1 MKYKKRIMFLSFLL
15 LFSFVLIACDNVSN
29 TPTKKVEE
37 FLTKY
42 QTYDSDV
49 EEDLKNTIDNEDLT
63 DEEKERYTKLIS
75 DQYKS
80 LTYEIKNETID
91 GDNATVEVEIEV
103 KDFASAIG
111 NAEDYLSEHED
122 EFLNENDEYDN
133 TAYTK
138 YKLDEMEKVTD
149 KVKYT
154 LQLTLTK
161 VDDEWKMDDLT
172 ETEKQK
178 IHGIYDY

>member
-1 MKYKKRIMFLSFLL
+1 MKYKKRIFVLSFLL
-15 LFSFVLIACDNVSN
+15 LFSFVVIACGNVSN

-42 QTYDSDV
+42 QTFDSDV

-63 DEEKERYTKLIS
+63 DEEKDRYKKLIS
-75 DQYKS
+75 EQYKG
-80 LTYEIKNETID
+80 LTYEVKNETID

-103 KDFASAIG
+103 KDFATAIS

-122 EFLNENDEYDN
+122 EFKNKDGEYDN
-133 TAYTK
+133 SVYTK
-138 YKLDEMEKVTD
+138 YKLDEMEKVKE

>member
-1 MKYKKRIMFLSFLL
+1 MKYKNKILLLSFLIL
-15 LFSFVLIACDNVSN
+15 CSTILFACDNVSN

-37 FLTKY
+37 FLSKY
-42 QTYDSDV
+42 QTYDEDV
-49 EEDLKNTIDNEDLT
+49 KEDLENTIKNEDLSD
-63 DEEKERYTKLIS
+63 DEKKRYEKLIS

-80 LTYEIKNETID
+80 LTYEIKDETID

-103 KDFASAIG
+103 KDFATAIS
-111 NAEDYLSEHED
+111 NAEDYLSENED
-122 EFLNENDEYDN
+122 EFVSDTGEYDQ
-133 TAYTK
+133 TIFTK
-138 YKLDEMEKVTD
+138 YKLDEMEKM
-149 KVKYT
+149 KEKIKYT

-161 VDDEWKMDDLT
+161 VDDEWEIDDLT

>member
-15 LFSFVLIACDNVSN
+15 LFSFVLMGCDNVSN

-49 EEDLKNTIDNEDLT
+49 SDDLKNTIDHEDLT
-63 DEEKERYTKLIS
+63 DEEKERYRKLIS
-75 DQYKS
+75 DQYKG

-103 KDFASAIG
+103 KDFATAIG
-111 NAEDYLSEHED
+111 NAEDYLSKHED
-122 EFLNENDEYDN
+122 EFVDDKGEYDK
-133 TAYTK
+133 TMYTK
-138 YKLDEMEKVTD
+138 YKLDEMEKVKD

-161 VDDEWKMDDLT
+161 ADDEWKMDDLT